1 MAEKDLNIYLTGVAT
16 EGDAQADPD
25 ASLGGKRSGTL
36 VQAFNVAG
44 LSNVT
49 GVVIDDVSP
58 SCGAGSATLA
68 FTSAGTTLAFTAPGD
83 TAGSTV
89 DVSADGTYEI
99 YSNDASKY
107 IIVTVTAASLPGSN
121 QSDSLT
127 LTNFV
132 ENLFDSVGSGEA
144 QAGDTEY
151 RAVMVRNDSAYTMY
165 SMIVWILTNTPFADD
180 TVEIG
185 IEAADGNGDIQSV
198 ANESTAPTSVSF
210 SAPADEANALSIG
223 NIDSAKNYGVWIKRV
238 VTATTQR
245 YADNSF
251 SLNFKADTV

>member
-1 MAEKDLNIYLTGVAT
+1 MAEKDINIYLTGVAT
-16 EGDAQADPD
+16 EGDAQNDPN
-25 ASLGGKRSGTL
+25 ASLGGKRAGTI
-36 VQAFNVAG
+36 VNAFNVAG

-68 FTSAGTTLAFTAPGD
+68 FTSTGSLLAFTAPGD
-83 TAGSTV
+83 TAGTGV
-89 DVSADGTYEI
+89 DVSSDGTYEI
-99 YSNDASKY
+99 YSNDTTKY
-107 IIVTVTAASLPGSN
+107 IIVTVTSASLPGTN

-144 QAGDTEY
+144 QTGDTEY
-151 RAVMVRNDSAYTMY
+151 RAVMVKNDSAYTIY
-165 SMIVWILTNTPFADD
+165 SMIVWILANTPFADD

-185 IEAADGNGDIQSV
+185 IEAPSAGDIQSV
-198 ANESTAPTSVSF
+198 ANESTAPTSVTF

-223 NIDSAKNYGVWIKRV
+223 NLSSGGNYGVWIKRIV
-238 VTATTQR
+238 SATSSR